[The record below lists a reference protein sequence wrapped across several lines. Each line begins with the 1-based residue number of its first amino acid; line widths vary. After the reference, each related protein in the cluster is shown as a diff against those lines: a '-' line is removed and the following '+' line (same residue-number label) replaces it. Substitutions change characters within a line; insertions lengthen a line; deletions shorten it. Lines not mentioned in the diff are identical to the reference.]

1 MDSTTRTI
9 AKAISWQLTGLVSM
23 TLIGYLFTRSLTA
36 SSGIAI
42 ASATVSFIFYCF
54 HERLWSRVRWG
65 RMTDL
70 SS

>member
-1 MDSTTRTI
+1 MDSRTRTI
-9 AKAISWQLTGLVSM
+9 AKAISWQLMGLVSM
-23 TLIGYLFTRSLTA
+23 TLVGYLFTRSLTA

-42 ASATVSFIFYCF
+42 ASAIVSFIFYCF

-65 RMTDL
+65 RMTDP